1 MPTPIWQKQTS
12 YTSKDEEV
20 KHRNEAA
27 SKYVGDMRHKLL
39 DLIDREMDEDKSQ
52 VEYAL
57 KNYAEMFFKQRNQ
70 SEWNKSPTGDKSV

>member
-1 MPTPIWQKQTS
+1 MPTPLWQKEAS
-12 YTSKDEEV
+12 YTTRDEEV

-27 SKYVGDMRHKLL
+27 SKYVGEMRHKLL
-39 DLIDREMDEDKSQ
+39 ELIGKEMEEDKVQ

-70 SEWNKSPTGDKSV
+70 SEWNKAPMSG

>member
-1 MPTPIWQKQTS
+1 MPAPIWQKQTS
-12 YTSKDEEV
+12 YTTKEEEG
-20 KHRNEAA
+20 KHRNEAT
-27 SKYVGDMRHKLL
+27 SRYMGEMRHKLL

-70 SEWNKSPTGDKSV
+70 SEWNKAPTGDKSV

>member
-1 MPTPIWQKQTS
+1 MPAPIWHKQTS

>member
-1 MPTPIWQKQTS
+1 MPAPIWQKQAS
-12 YTSKDEEV
+12 YASKDEEV

-27 SKYVGDMRHKLL
+27 SKYVGEMRHKLL

-70 SEWNKSPTGDKSV
+70 SEWNKAPIIGKTV